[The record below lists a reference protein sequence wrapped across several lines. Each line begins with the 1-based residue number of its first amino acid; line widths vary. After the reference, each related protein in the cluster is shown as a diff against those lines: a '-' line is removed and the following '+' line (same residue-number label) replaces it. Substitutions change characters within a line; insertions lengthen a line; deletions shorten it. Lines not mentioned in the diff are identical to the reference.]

1 MLLFETA
8 CNQLHLRS
16 CIDLRAPGRELP
28 DDGERPIP
36 PIHALFRRQ
45 REGCPHVGGDRE
57 LEARRRN
64 PDDGVGLLI
73 QQDLP
78 ADDGRVRS
86 EPPFPQP
93 VADDDAAVVA
103 RLFLVGSE
111 GAALCRCDTQ
121 QLEEARRDAVGLHS
135 LGLDV
140 SGEGGI
146 PALPGGEALHGARL
160 VAPIEEVA
168 RRDRFAL
175 GGALHDLAKDHQP
188 VRILEPKRPQ
198 QQRVHHAEH
207 GRVETEA
214 ERECQSNYD

>member
-28 DDGERPIP
+28 DDGERPIA

-45 REGCPHVGGDRE
+45 REGCRHVGGVRE

-73 QQDLP
+73 EQDLP

-111 GAALCRCDTQ
+111 GVALCRCDTQ

-140 SGEGGI
+140 CGRAAFQPCQAARRSTVR
-146 PALPGGEALHGARL
+146 AWSRQSRKLPGATASPSEGPSRS
-160 VAPIEEVA
+160 
-168 RRDRFAL
+168 
-175 GGALHDLAKDHQP
+175 AKDHQP
-188 VRILEPKRPQ
+188 LRILEPKRPQ

-214 ERECQSNYD
+214 ERECQSNHD